1 MTMMMM
7 TAVAVADADGA
18 KGRVFFRF
26 DVRGYVVEQSCSRPC
41 VLFLGCNGG
50 NGPVQ
55 SIIKSQ
61 ITVRI
66 PRPKALK
73 TVAAAAAAVKWL
85 INEIGGETAIG
96 SASEGR
102 YRDSFVP
109 SLRLLLPLL
118 GLGGSSADMG
128 RGSQISDMVYVSHA
142 LRWLPTS
149 H

>member
-1 MTMMMM
+1 M
-7 TAVAVADADGA
+7 
-18 KGRVFFRF
+18 
-26 DVRGYVVEQSCSRPC
+26 QW
-41 VLFLGCNGG
+41 
-50 NGPVQ
+50 
-55 SIIKSQ
+55 IIKSQ

-73 TVAAAAAAVKWL
+73 TAAAAAAAVKWL

-118 GLGGSSADMG
+118 GGSSADMG
-128 RGSQISDMVYVSHA
+128 RGSQISDMGYVSHA